1 MRISGIIIER
11 GVMADGTKI
20 DLDGVDIPS
29 NDQRV
34 LLNGDRD
41 NWIGMA
47 DVSKQNEVLVADIE
61 FFRKN
66 DAYMN
71 LYPSIAVIVDHREE
85 GVIHKCKLVGVSLSS
100 THNQDTGI
108 FKISDQIAVKIK
120 KDSST
125 LDCNT

>member
-1 MRISGIIIER
+1 MVVSGIIIER
-11 GVMADGTKI
+11 GVLADGTRI
-20 DLDGVDIPS
+20 DIDGVEIPS

-34 LLNGDRD
+34 LFNGDRD

-47 DVSKQNEVLVADIE
+47 DVSKQNGALVANIE
-61 FFRKN
+61 FFKKN
-66 DAYMN
+66 EAYMR
-71 LYPSIAVIVDHREE
+71 LYPSVAVIVDHREE
-85 GVIHKCKLVGVSLSS
+85 GVIHKCKLVGVNLSA